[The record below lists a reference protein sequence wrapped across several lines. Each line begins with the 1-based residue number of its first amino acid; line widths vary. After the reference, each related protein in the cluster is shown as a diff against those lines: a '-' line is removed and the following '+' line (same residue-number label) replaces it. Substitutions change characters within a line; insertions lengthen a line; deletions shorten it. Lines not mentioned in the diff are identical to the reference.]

1 MIEKMK
7 ERDEMFQKLVEKQ
20 KTIPLGC
27 DFPSIGKS
35 HPYSAFRTT
44 DNIRRYHI
52 GRDIWVS
59 ENEYTGMLNDAK
71 SPSQLA
77 GHIVT
82 LVFTMQEL
90 LTSTK
95 TGYKSRKNGPGKIE
109 CGKLDEVKLNA
120 CEEYYKY
127 WLQNIYIP
135 VTKKDA
141 VNVTSDLNKFNHY
154 CGKMIADLKKPPA
167 STKKATKKKD
177 EKQHNVTVNDESI
190 VEQNEQNGKE
200 MNENREEYEKENET
214 QETSEEKS
222 EDCQHNKADGENQS
236 ESEEDEIEGMPK
248 GNIEDF
254 YNNYENHDETRL
266 ISNKSGSEYSTDTEE
281 NENDLPADPLFIDV
295 NENDTSN
302 KNLYD
307 WSPACSSSKSDCD

>member
-1 MIEKMK
+1 M
-7 ERDEMFQKLVEKQ
+7 
-20 KTIPLGC
+20 
-27 DFPSIGKS
+27 
-35 HPYSAFRTT
+35 
-44 DNIRRYHI
+44 YHI